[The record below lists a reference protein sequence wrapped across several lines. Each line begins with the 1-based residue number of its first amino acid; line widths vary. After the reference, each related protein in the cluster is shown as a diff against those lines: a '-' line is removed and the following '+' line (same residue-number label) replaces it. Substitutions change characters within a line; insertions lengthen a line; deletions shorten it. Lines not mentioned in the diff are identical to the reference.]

1 MKKTACYVMTVN
13 NNVVYPISRMYT
25 LAECER
31 ICKQYNRE
39 SGANLYKAVKF
50 TTAAGLNK

>member
-1 MKKTACYVMTVN
+1 MMKRANYIITVN
-13 NNVVYPISRMYT
+13 NSIVYPISRMYT

-39 SGANLYKAVKF
+39 QNTAAFKAVKF

>member
-1 MKKTACYVMTVN
+1 MKRTSNYVVTVN
-13 NNVVYPISRMYT
+13 NSIVYPISKMYT

-31 ICKQYNRE
+31 ICKKWNHE
-39 SGANLYKAVKF
+39 SGKSVYKAVKF

>member
-1 MKKTACYVMTVN
+1 MTKRANYVVVAN
-13 NNVVYPISRMYT
+13 NSIIYPISRMYT